1 MTDIYNK
8 YMDLIICIICFY
20 DKSFL
25 DTLDESFNR
34 N

>member
-8 YMDLIICIICFY
+8 YMNLIICIY